1 MSGSNWESFV
11 LTAVCLELKS
21 VAKQTPGLIQANGW
35 PAQFTATAE
44 L

>member
-1 MSGSNWESFV
+1 MSGSNWESFA

-21 VAKQTPGLIQANGW
+21 AAKQAPGLIQANGW
-35 PAQFTATAE
+35 LAQYTATAE